1 MTPAEQVKDRIDIVE
16 FIGQYVVLK
25 PAGTNF
31 RGLCPFHKEKT
42 PSFMVSPSRK
52 SFKCFGCG
60 KGGDIFTFFE
70 LREGMAFAESLRLL
84 AEKTGVRLENFNT
97 HLYTRKNRL
106 YDLLNAASE
115 FYRNQLLSSEIASS
129 YILRRGIDE
138 FTRDNFL
145 IGYAPDAW
153 HSGFNYLKQQKFTD
167 EEMKSAGLIIQGK
180 RGYYDRFRGRIMFPI
195 CDEHG
200 RIIGFGGR
208 ILQDR
213 ENEAKYINSPET
225 EIYSKS
231 AVLYALHKA
240 KDSIRKAGNAIL
252 VEGYMDAIASHMAG
266 IANVVAVSGTAL
278 NETQLS
284 LLKRFTTTIILAFDM
299 DDAGIAAALR
309 SYMISVK
316 FGMNT
321 KIVQLPKSKDPDELI
336 QTDPKAW
343 QKAIENSEHI
353 LEYYFS
359 IILKKYQIRTL
370 DGKKQARDALMPV
383 IAAIPD
389 AVEQSHF
396 IERLSVL
403 LGVQS
408 VSLKSALTKITR
420 QSFTPEQK
428 IENKAN
434 APAIFTVNEWLFRI
448 LALVIAYPKAIPK
461 DMTLPSITLKD
472 PTISALYKEFYDAYN
487 KRAFPTVY
495 LNKLQTEHA
504 ARFDELSLLASKD
517 YPDIEP
523 SEAEREFRRL
533 LVALNE
539 KALFTHRNSLI
550 REIKRAEDSGD
561 PNRTQWLLAE
571 LDAFLKRSST

>member
-1 MTPAEQVKDRIDIVE
+1 MTQAEQVKDRINIVE
-16 FIGQYVVLK
+16 FIGQYVALK
-25 PAGTNF
+25 PAGSNF

-42 PSFMVSPSRK
+42 PSFMVSQSRK

-70 LREGMAFAESLRLL
+70 LHEGIAFAESLRLL
-84 AEKTGVRLENFNT
+84 AEKAGVRLENFNT

-106 YDLLNAASE
+106 YDLLNSAAE
-115 FYRNQLLSSEIASS
+115 FYRKQLLGSEIASS

-138 FTRDNFL
+138 FSRDNFL
-145 IGYAPDAW
+145 IGYAPDEW
-153 HSGFNYLKQQKFTD
+153 HSVLNYLKQQKFTD

-240 KDSIRKAGNAIL
+240 KDNIRKAGNAIM

-266 IANVVAVSGTAL
+266 ITNVVAVSGTAI
-278 NETQLS
+278 TTAQLS

-321 KIVQLPKSKDPDELI
+321 KIVHLSKGKDPDELI
-336 QTDPKAW
+336 RTDPQSW
-343 QKAIENSEHI
+343 HKAIENSEHI

-370 DGKKQARDALMPV
+370 DGKKQTRDALMPI
-383 IAAIPD
+383 IASIPD
-389 AVEQSHF
+389 VIEQSHF
-396 IERLSVL
+396 IERLAVL

-408 VSLKSALTKITR
+408 MSLKSELTKITR
-420 QSFTPEQK
+420 QSFAPEQK

-434 APAIFTVNEWLFRI
+434 ANEIFTVNEWLFRI

-461 DMTLPSITLKD
+461 DVTLPSITLKD

-487 KRAFPTVY
+487 NRAFPTVY

-517 YPDIEP
+517 YPDIEQ
-523 SEAEREFRRL
+523 SEVEREFRRL
-533 LVALNE
+533 LAALNE
-539 KALFTHRNSLI
+539 KALFVHRNMLI
-550 REIKRAEDSGD
+550 REIKRSEDSGD
-561 PNRTQWLLAE
+561 QNRTQWLLAQ
-571 LDAFLKRSST
+571 LDAFLKHSPS